1 VTQEMALAFPEA
13 RVVGILGR
21 PAVARRMGKALP
33 RHAAAPVDC
42 ELFRLASGN
51 GHNGYV
57 LLCER
62 LIKPYKKTGVAIDAL
77 RRLGQRT
84 VVAGDGPAVAE
95 GRARAAPNV
104 TFVGHLGD
112 EDIIRLM
119 QAPPFSSSSAGMTSG
134 SSSSRRW
141 RAAARCSP
149 TMPGG
154 AKYRVVP
161 GMTGELFPELTADCI
176 AHALEA
182 FEPDR
187 YDPATI
193 RRHTER
199 WDRHVFRERRRE
211 AVRQAL
217 T

>member
-62 LIKPYKKTGVAIDAL
+62 LIKPYKKMGVAIDAL

-84 VVAGDGPAVAE
+84 VVAGDGPAIAE

-104 TFVGHLGD
+104 TFVGHLRRRGHH
-112 EDIIRLM
+112 
-119 QAPPFSSSSAGMTSG
+119 PPNAG
-134 SSSSRRW
+134 
-141 RAAARCSP
+141 AAFFLFLSWNDFGLILVEAMACGARCSP

-199 WDRHVFRERRRE
+199 WDRHVFREGRRE